1 MRFVVNIDTDA
12 VEDPRVVA
20 HIARGFLRG
29 VILQNRLL
37 LRQARRRGKPYP
49 KLYASGVTFKRE
61 PKPAP
66 GRPRIQFMVD
76 LRTVLRR
83 RGGDCKHLC
92 AWRVAELQEGEDPAA
107 DIKIYWRQRCR
118 SCGRLVNNSPRCR
131 CGGKAKPFIYHA
143 EVRRGDGSVEDVS
156 RYLGM

>member
-1 MRFVVNIDTDA
+1 MRFVVSIDTDA

-20 HIARGFLRG
+20 HIARGFLQG

-37 LRQARRRGKPYP
+37 LRQARRRGRPYP
-49 KLYASGVTFKRE
+49 ELYKSGVVFKRE
-61 PKPAP
+61 APPKP
-66 GRPRIQFMVD
+66 GQPRIQQMVD

-92 AWRVAELQEGEDPAA
+92 AWRVAELQEAGEPAN
-107 DIKIYWRQRCR
+107 IKIYWRQRCKA
-118 SCGRLVNNSPRCR
+118 CGRLVNDSPRCK
-131 CGGKAKPFIYHA
+131 CGGRAKPFIYHA

>member
-1 MRFVVNIDTDA
+1 MRFVIEIDTDA

-29 VILQNRLL
+29 VILQNRILI
-37 LRQARRRGKPYP
+37 RQARRRGRPYP
-49 KLYASGVTFKRE
+49 SLYESGVVFQRE
-61 PKPAP
+61 PKPKP
-66 GRPRIQFMVD
+66 GHKRLQAMVD

-107 DIKIYWRQRCR
+107 DIKIYWRTRVVR
-118 SCGRLVNNSPRCR
+118 GRERPY
-131 CGGKAKPFIYHA
+131 IYHA
-143 EVRRGDGSVEDVS
+143 EVRRGDGSVEDPS
-156 RYLGM
+156 RFLGM

>member
-29 VILQNRLL
+29 VILQNRML
-37 LRQARRRGKPYP
+37 LRQARRRGAPYP
-49 KLYASGVTFKRE
+49 ALYKTRVRFQSE
-61 PKPAP
+61 PKPP
-66 GRPRIQFMVD
+66 KGRPRIQRMVD
-76 LRTVLRR
+76 LRTVLA
-83 RGGDCKHLC
+83 RGWGDCKHLC

-107 DIKIYWRQRCR
+107 DIKIYWRQRCQR
-118 SCGRLVNNSPRCR
+118 CQRLVNHSTR
-131 CGGKAKPFIYHA
+131 CGCGGRVKPFIYHA
-143 EVRRGDGSVEDVS
+143 EVRRGDGSVEDPS